1 MTRNNLLVSFLL
13 GGGTIAVAR
22 HGNAAR
28 ADKDRERQLSPKGR
42 EQASVMQDAMIK
54 SFDVGMIMSS
64 AAPRAID
71 TVSREEWPDAHRL
84 EQLYIP
90 EGSPVAAQID
100 LAFGLLG
107 YASLAAYNLDPTT
120 RLAIKQWAYEAM
132 NEMSVRLVGAVPE
145 MTGRTMLVGCHAVMS
160 SALIVAI
167 AQAVQGDA
175 DVKVAMSVVQGD
187 AEVLT
192 LQLVDG
198 EPKIEYLNAAKLAEM
213 AATA

>member
-13 GGGTIAVAR
+13 AGGTIAVAR

-28 ADKDRERQLSPKGR
+28 ADKDRERQLSSKGR
-42 EQASVMQDAMIK
+42 EQASVMQNAMAK
-54 SFDVGMIMSS
+54 HFDIGVIMSS
-64 AAPRAID
+64 AAPRAIN
-71 TVSREEWPDAHRL
+71 TVSREGWPDAHRL

-90 EGSPVAAQID
+90 AASPVAAQID

-120 RLAIKQWAYEAM
+120 GLAIKQWAYEAM
-132 NEMSVRLVGAVPE
+132 SEMSVRLVGVVPE
-145 MTGRTMLVGCHAVMS
+145 TIGRTMLVGCHAVMS

-167 AQAVQGDA
+167 AQAVKSDA
-175 DVKVAMSVVQGD
+175 DVRVAMIVVQGE

-192 LQLVDG
+192 LRLVDG
-198 EPKIEYLNAAKLAEM
+198 EPQIEYLNAAKLADM
-213 AATA
+213 ATTA